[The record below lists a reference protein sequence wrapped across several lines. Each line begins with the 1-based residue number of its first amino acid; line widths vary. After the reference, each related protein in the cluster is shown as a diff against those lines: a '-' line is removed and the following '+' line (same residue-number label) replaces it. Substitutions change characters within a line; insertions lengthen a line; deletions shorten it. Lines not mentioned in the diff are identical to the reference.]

1 MERISHRLIMLKPM
15 RAGADGYA
23 RMQSEGGR
31 TLLQIH
37 ARGLSAAGMHA
48 YWYAGGGEARALG
61 AARVNARG
69 EAALTAEAP
78 EDGLAPERLKA
89 LILVSDGE
97 EPVPLLI
104 GLCVQQSAGSLLD
117 AKNAALALCE
127 RLSRSKRSRRQ
138 RETAFPTPQVTAPVA
153 KPHAQALPEKPA
165 PSRKREAAEPAHV
178 EAAFPKPEGAKL
190 PREIFLPAID
200 PLPYVTAQSRPMAK
214 VSDTR
219 SGAPACPPPAA
230 PEASDEGEQA
240 APVADQDGAEPG
252 MEAFLH
258 PTGLQRGAPAVNRLR
273 PLEWPRG
280 FDRVAGYFAK
290 GMPCRLFDLPG
301 WRFVNAAQAGG
312 PQGLWVGV
320 RRQDGYVNG
329 VAYAH
334 RGKTPPPGARP
345 YRPARGLDGETY
357 QVLWQK
363 VR

>member
-23 RMQSEGGR
+23 RLQSEGGR
-31 TLLQIH
+31 TFLQIH
-37 ARGLSAAGMHA
+37 ARGLSAAAMHA
-48 YWYAGGGEARALG
+48 YWYAGGGEACTLG
-61 AARVNARG
+61 EARVNERG

-78 EDGLAPERLKA
+78 EDGLAPERLRA
-89 LILVSDGE
+89 LIVISGGE

-104 GLCVQQSAGSLLD
+104 GLCAQQSAGSLLD

-127 RLSRSKRSRRQ
+127 RLSRSRRSRRQ
-138 RETAFPTPQVTAPVA
+138 QETAFPTPQVTARAARPY
-153 KPHAQALPEKPA
+153 AQALPEKPA
-165 PSRKREAAEPAHV
+165 GKPKAAEAAPIETPPPKPA
-178 EAAFPKPEGAKL
+178 PSKPEGPPL

-200 PLPYVTAQSRPMAK
+200 PLPYVTAQSRPMAE
-214 VSDTR
+214 
-219 SGAPACPPPAA
+219 PP
-230 PEASDEGEQA
+230 ETGDEGEPA
-240 APVADQDGAEPG
+240 ASTDGQDGAEPG

-258 PTGLQRGAPAVNRLR
+258 PMALRRGAPAVNRLR
-273 PLEWPRG
+273 PLAWPRG
-280 FDRVAGYFAK
+280 FDRLAGYFAK

-320 RRQDGYVNG
+320 QRQDGRVSG

-334 RGKTPPPGARP
+334 RGKTPPPGGRP
-345 YRPARGLDGETY
+345 YRAARGLDGETY

-363 VR
+363 FR

>member
-23 RMQSEGGR
+23 RLQSEGGR

-37 ARGLSAAGMHA
+37 ARGLSAGSLHA
-48 YWYAGGGEARALG
+48 YWYAGGGEARDLG
-61 AARVNARG
+61 SARVNARG

-89 LILVSDGE
+89 LILVSGGE
-97 EPVPLLI
+97 EAAPLLI

-127 RLSRSKRSRRQ
+127 RLSRSRRSRER
-138 RETAFPTPQVTAPVA
+138 REAAFPTPQVAAAAAPRA
-153 KPHAQALPEKPA
+153 PEEKAPA
-165 PSRKREAAEPAHV
+165 SRAAEPAAAEPAALREP
-178 EAAFPKPEGAKL
+178 EAAVPRPQPASL

-200 PLPYVTAQSRPMAK
+200 PLPYVTAQSRRAGEGEAAPQA
-214 VSDTR
+214 
-219 SGAPACPPPAA
+219 SGADGPASPGGG
-230 PEASDEGEQA
+230 EGR
-240 APVADQDGAEPG
+240 GEPG
-252 MEAFLH
+252 EGAI
-258 PTGLQRGAPAVNRLR
+258 PAPAPPRRGAPAVNRLR
-273 PLEWPRG
+273 PLAWPRG
-280 FDRVAGYFAK
+280 FDRLAGYFAK

-312 PQGLWVGV
+312 PQGLWVGAL
-320 RRQDGYVNG
+320 RQDGRVCG

-334 RGKTPPPGARP
+334 RGQTPPPGGRP
-345 YRPARGLDGETY
+345 YRAARGLDGETY

-363 VR
+363 VH

>member
-23 RMQSEGGR
+23 RLQSEGGR

-37 ARGLSAAGMHA
+37 ARGLSAAAMHA
-48 YWYAGGGEARALG
+48 YWYAGGGEARTLG
-61 AARVNARG
+61 EARVNERG

-78 EDGLAPERLKA
+78 EDGLAPERLRA
-89 LILVSDGE
+89 LILVSGGE

-104 GLCVQQSAGSLLD
+104 GLCAQQSAGSLLD

-127 RLSRSKRSRRQ
+127 RLSRSRRSRRQ
-138 RETAFPTPQVTAPVA
+138 QETAFPTPQVTARA
-153 KPHAQALPEKPA
+153 ARTYAQALPEKPA
-165 PSRKREAAEPAHV
+165 GKSKTAEAAPM
-178 EAAFPKPEGAKL
+178 EAAHPKPEGPPL

-200 PLPYVTAQSRPMAK
+200 PLPYVTAQSRPMAE
-214 VSDTR
+214 
-219 SGAPACPPPAA
+219 A
-230 PEASDEGEQA
+230 PETGDEGEAA
-240 APVADQDGAEPG
+240 APTDGQDGAEPG

-258 PTGLQRGAPAVNRLR
+258 STALRRGAPAVNRLR

-280 FDRVAGYFAK
+280 FDRLAGYFAK

-301 WRFVNAAQAGG
+301 GRFVNAAQAGG

-320 RRQDGYVNG
+320 QRQDGRVSG

-334 RGKTPPPGARP
+334 RGKTPPPGGRL
-345 YRPARGLDGETY
+345 YRAARGLDGETY

-363 VR
+363 FR